1 MGRLWPWQHV
11 HKGCLDLGCLPFG
24 MLFSL
29 MRVFSKRIFFFFFSL
44 EEGYMGKLAFL
55 SLGSVLTRAPL
66 AIAACL

>member
-1 MGRLWPWQHV
+1 
-11 HKGCLDLGCLPFG
+11 
-24 MLFSL
+24 
-29 MRVFSKRIFFFFFSL
+29 MRVFSKRSFFFFFFFL